1 MGVVVG
7 VDTTDGQECQT
18 EFLPPSFAGCKLYVG
33 KEDEAELGV
42 VNHDAIGMHVGNFGM
57 EEFNV
62 GDDLFWKSNWNERMV
77 A

>member
-1 MGVVVG
+1 MGIVVG
-7 VDTTDGQECQT
+7 VGTADDLEGR
-18 EFLPPSFAGCKLYVG
+18 PSFADCELCVG
-33 KEDEAELGV
+33 KEDKAELGV
-42 VNHDAIGMHVGNFGM
+42 VNHDAIGMHVGNFGV

>member
-7 VDTTDGQECQT
+7 VDRTDGQECQT
-18 EFLPPSFAGCKLYVG
+18 EILPPSFAGCKLYVG

-42 VNHDAIGMHVGNFGM
+42 VNHDALGMHVGNLGM

-62 GDDLFWKSNWNERMV
+62 GDDLFLVVKLE
-77 A
+77 